1 MDRVPCLRKGPCA
14 RVASHGG
21 RVPPCVDVAV
31 AATLLILMLP
41 LLAAI
46 AIAIRLDSRGRPVFR
61 QDRPTTEVHP
71 YHPTWGLLLESSYRI
86 DAPPVEKKS
95 AAP

>member
-1 MDRVPCLRKGPCA
+1 
-14 RVASHGG
+14 
-21 RVPPCVDVAV
+21 
-31 AATLLILMLP
+31 
-41 LLAAI
+41 
-46 AIAIRLDSRGRPVFR
+46 VFR

-71 YHPTWGLLLESSYRI
+71 YTPTWGLLLESSYRI